1 MLWLYI
7 PISLVNDGVCDAHCR
22 VSQVDDLVE
31 WTGQSETL
39 LSVHIGTYCGQLLQ
53 VFTNATLSFSLFKDL
68 VLLRS
73 QCNLWR
79 EWSKSLQITPL
90 CATHSLS
97 FNHGALLLSPF
108 PQLFTNLSAFCSDSS
123 FDSQRCNANFYCI
136 HPNVPCQLDPSI
148 IILQTLHLKEQLAFL
163 YMLQLMSC
171 YSYQWVFLC
180 VE

>member
-1 MLWLYI
+1 MRKLQEAQQFFPRPLSDLFRFFLWDCAVAVRSHF
-7 PISLVNDGVCDAHCR
+7 ISQWWGLWCA
-22 VSQVDDLVE
+22 L
-31 WTGQSETL
+31 QSLTSGWSCWMNRTIWNTM
-39 LSVHIGTYCGQLLQ
+39 SVHIGTYCGQLLQ

-79 EWSKSLQITPL
+79 GWPKSLQMIPL

-123 FDSQRCNANFYCI
+123 LI
-136 HPNVPCQLDPSI
+136 HKDAMQISI
-148 IILQTLHLKEQLAFL
+148 VFIP
-163 YMLQLMSC
+163 MC
-171 YSYQWVFLC
+171 YVT
-180 VE
+180 